1 MSLTN
6 VVYPVEQANG
16 VYQNT
21 FPSNK
26 PLYFTARRIDQTITT
41 ISSGANSKVQI
52 TTSSP
57 MVGVEV
63 GDFVVFGSDGYSSQS
78 AKVLVTNS
86 TDPTSIDVDVFFT
99 NALVSNSFI
108 NYHKSYYLQIRYVSK
123 DATTSDQNA
132 IEMFEDYSQVPND
145 IHGNIQANITLP
157 AELLN
162 PNFNIATGM
171 VEGLSKSYKI
181 QYRESYAGNRSATW
195 NSPSDDISILLVH
208 GTNNIPI
215 NNLTDNNITKRFI
228 KGYPLIYSFVY
239 SDVNDGGANQV
250 IVEATQLDIKQKEIQ
265 TDEVFNDF
273 NVNGVG
279 LIYIDSSTIDENC
292 AFITFSFFS
301 TNSLGQYSGTDYEAA
316 DYKTIA

>member
-1 MSLTN
+1 MPLTN
-6 VVYPVEQANG
+6 VVYPVEEANG

-26 PLYFTARRIDQTITT
+26 PLYFTAKRIDQTINT

-57 MVGVEV
+57 MVGVKV
-63 GDFVVFGSDGYSSQS
+63 GDFIVFGSDGYSSQS

-86 TDPTSIDVDVFFT
+86 TDPTTIDVDVSFT
-99 NALVSNSFI
+99 NSVASNSFI
-108 NYHKSYYLQIRYVSK
+108 NYHKSYYLQIRYVLK
-123 DATTSDQNA
+123 DSTTSDQNA
-132 IEMFEDYSQVPND
+132 IELFNDYSQVPND

-157 AELLN
+157 THLLN
-162 PNFNIATGM
+162 PDFNIATGM

-181 QYRESYAGNRSATW
+181 QYRESYAGNRVSSWA
-195 NSPSDDISILLVH
+195 SPLNDVFILLVH
-208 GTNNIPI
+208 ATNNMSI

-228 KGYPLIYSFVY
+228 KGYPLMYSFVY
-239 SDVNDGGANQV
+239 SDVNDGGSNQV
-250 IVEATQLDIKQKEIQ
+250 IIEAKQLDIKQKEIQ
-265 TDEVFNDF
+265 TNEVFNDF

-279 LIYIDSSTIDENC
+279 LVKIDPSLINNNC
-292 AFITFSFFS
+292 AFIIFSFFS
-301 TNSLGQYSGTDYEAA
+301 TNSLGQYSGADYESS